1 MLKILMALRSSRVS
15 EQPFSKTFFFL
26 IWFLLLAS
34 LSLLSRE
41 ELPILEATQVEQVSI
56 NQAKLEDFM
65 QIPRLSFKTAQNILS
80 ERNKRGGF
88 KSFEELGTVSGV
100 GPKTLEKLK
109 AFLKI

>member
-1 MLKILMALRSSRVS
+1 MIRIASD
-15 EQPFSKTFFFL
+15 KTVFVL
-26 IWFLLLAS
+26 IWFLVLAS

-41 ELPILEATQVEQVSI
+41 ELPILKQAFIEQVSV
-56 NQAKLEDFM
+56 NQALLEDFM

>member
-1 MLKILMALRSSRVS
+1 MIRMASD
-15 EQPFSKTFFFL
+15 KTIFFL
-26 IWFLLLAS
+26 IWFLLLAT

-41 ELPILEATQVEQVSI
+41 ELPILKQIQIEPVSL
-56 NQAKLEDFM
+56 NQAQLEDFM

-100 GPKTLEKLK
+100 GAKTLEKIK

>member
-1 MLKILMALRSSRVS
+1 
-15 EQPFSKTFFFL
+15 
-26 IWFLLLAS
+26 LAS

-41 ELPILEATQVEQVSI
+41 ELPIMKQVRMEQVSI
-56 NQAKLEDFM
+56 NQAQLEDLM

-88 KSFEELGTVSGV
+88 KSFEELTTVSGV
-100 GPKTLEKLK
+100 GAKTLEKIK